1 MEKEKYIKI
10 ENEQDLVKDRDTG
23 AVLNTNLDSLS
34 AYKAKRK
41 KDLEMNNKIE
51 KLESDIG
58 DIKTM
63 LKELINKG

>member
-1 MEKEKYIKI
+1 MEKYIKI

-34 AYKAKRK
+34 AYKSKRK

>member
-1 MEKEKYIKI
+1 MEKYIKI

-34 AYKAKRK
+34 AYKSKRK
-41 KDLEMNNKIE
+41 KDLEMNNKIK